1 MRTLV
6 IWFVTAVAVA
16 AAVWIVPGI
25 EMIGPESSRIVSYIL
40 FAGILALLNA
50 FLKPLLHTIA
60 LPISCL
66 TLGLFAL
73 VVNTAVFYLAAWLG
87 NNLFNVGLHIDEGL
101 SGFLSA
107 LLASIVISIVVAI
120 LNSLIGVKD
129 KRSK

>member
-6 IWFVTAVAVA
+6 IWFVTAIAVAV
-16 AAVWIVPGI
+16 AVWIVPDVN
-25 EMIGPESSRIVSYIL
+25 MIGPESTQLVSYIL

-73 VVNTAVFYLAAWLG
+73 VVNTAVFYLATWLG
-87 NNLFNVGLHIDEGL
+87 NNLFNVGIHIEPGL
-101 SGFLSA
+101 GGFISA
-107 LLASIVISIVVAI
+107 LLASIIVSIVSAV

-129 KRSK
+129 KGSK